1 MSEQKGMVMEQEY
14 SVPEIRVRDMSVS
27 FQDNKGNE
35 VKALTHVN
43 LDINKSEFVSLV
55 GPSGCGKTTLLRT
68 CLLYTSRCV

>member
-55 GPSGCGKTTLLRT
+55 G
-68 CLLYTSRCV
+68 RCV

>member
-43 LDINKSEFVSLV
+43 LDINKS
-55 GPSGCGKTTLLRT
+55 
-68 CLLYTSRCV
+68 